1 MDDAQITQVA
11 ISDSEVIKVARAV
24 VDRLAPEELAVFGSV
39 ADAWVSGPAGRRKRA
54 PGAAVGFGVEAVLL
68 SQLVFPIIT
77 GALGDVLG
85 ASWSDRVK
93 PKRKAARA
101 AMTAPVA
108 SSEAG
113 PGAKDADPALP
124 LTAAQAQSVRDACL
138 RHAAA
143 LGLPP
148 ARAELLADAVFGS
161 VRPVAGP

>member
-11 ISDSEVIKVARAV
+11 ISDSEVIEVARAV

-39 ADAWVSGPAGRRKRA
+39 ADAWVSAPAGRRKRA

-101 AMTAPVA
+101 AITAPA
-108 SSEAG
+108 AGGEAG
-113 PGAKDADPALP
+113 PGADPALP

-138 RHAAA
+138 RHATA

-148 ARAELLADAVFGS
+148 ARAELLADAVLGS
-161 VRPVAGP
+161 VRPVAGA